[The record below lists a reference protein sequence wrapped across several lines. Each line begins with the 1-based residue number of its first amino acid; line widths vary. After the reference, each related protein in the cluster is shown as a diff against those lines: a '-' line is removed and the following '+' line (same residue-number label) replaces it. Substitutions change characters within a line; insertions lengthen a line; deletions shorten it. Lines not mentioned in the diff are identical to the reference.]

1 MKAIY
6 ILAALFIISTYCAAQ
21 NTDTL
26 KAKGVIIGPN
36 CSGLNMDSLTV
47 KPENVPPIFFVD
59 GKEVSAA
66 EVKKLPPDQ
75 IESINV
81 LKNSSAVQIVGERGK
96 QGLIM
101 IVKKSSSL
109 KKPAELKIDTRNL

>member
-6 ILAALFIISTYCAAQ
+6 IFAALFLIGTRCAAQ
-21 NTDTL
+21 NTDSLT
-26 KAKGVIIGPN
+26 KGVIIGPN
-36 CSGLNMDSLTV
+36 CSGLNMDSLTI
-47 KPENVPPIFFVD
+47 KPVNVPPIFFVD

-66 EVKKLPPDQ
+66 EIKKLPPDQ

-81 LKNSSAVQIVGERGK
+81 LKNASAVQLVGERGK

-101 IVKKSSSL
+101 IVTKSSSL